1 MAWTPRGQHEPGP
14 EQGSGFTPMG
24 RGCRGAGCGGP
35 RRLEGAGAGLSPRLG
50 EAGLEAG
57 TQTQSLVRP
66 EVVRDAPLA

>member
-1 MAWTPRGQHEPGP
+1 
-14 EQGSGFTPMG
+14 MG

-66 EVVRDAPLA
+66 KVVRDAPLA